1 MGIPYPNSGG
11 FVGVALGLAFAL
23 AERACVGCAN
33 LTAGCCARGC
43 GLMQG
48 LGPLVGGLVLCTV
61 VGWGL
66 GVLAGVRARC
76 IEVGLRLGVV

>member
-1 MGIPYPNSGG
+1 
-11 FVGVALGLAFAL
+11 
-23 AERACVGCAN
+23 
-33 LTAGCCARGC
+33 
-43 GLMQG
+43 MQG

-61 VGWGL
+61 VGWDL